1 MGSVSVTATG
11 PVIYAIHLGD
21 EAEFLHSSP
30 ILKLKPRGHG
40 GALPPSSTAIRC
52 LGGYHWRL

>member
-1 MGSVSVTATG
+1 MGSVSVMATG

-40 GALPPSSTAIRC
+40 GALPPSSTAIR
-52 LGGYHWRL
+52 

>member
-21 EAEFLHSSP
+21 DAEFLHSSP
-30 ILKLKPRGHG
+30 ILKLN
-40 GALPPSSTAIRC
+40 PPWPWWCSPTE
-52 LGGYHWRL
+52 